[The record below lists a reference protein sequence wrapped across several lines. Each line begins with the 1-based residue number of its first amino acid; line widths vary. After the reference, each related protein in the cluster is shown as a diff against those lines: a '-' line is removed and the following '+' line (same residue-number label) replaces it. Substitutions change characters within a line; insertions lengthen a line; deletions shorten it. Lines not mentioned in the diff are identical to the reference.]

1 MAKKILNN
9 LGNRCRQLLKMVD
22 FLYCVNE
29 HWSANDH
36 PETESV
42 RHMRGVIH
50 EWRRE
55 LEEKAGTARIA
66 WSEQSHELKSDSE
79 GAHAAKPAKRVVRSA
94 WILRWFWLNILCI
107 NKLPALKLNTWERGR
122 ERESTVQLI
131 SNSTLLLIDDSLL
144 IAWNCANFRRRIHVK
159 IAWL

>member
-1 MAKKILNN
+1 MRLMLILMGFSLLDHGKKILNN

-66 WSEQSHELKSDSE
+66 
-79 GAHAAKPAKRVVRSA
+79 
-94 WILRWFWLNILCI
+94 
-107 NKLPALKLNTWERGR
+107 
-122 ERESTVQLI
+122 
-131 SNSTLLLIDDSLL
+131 
-144 IAWNCANFRRRIHVK
+144 
-159 IAWL
+159 